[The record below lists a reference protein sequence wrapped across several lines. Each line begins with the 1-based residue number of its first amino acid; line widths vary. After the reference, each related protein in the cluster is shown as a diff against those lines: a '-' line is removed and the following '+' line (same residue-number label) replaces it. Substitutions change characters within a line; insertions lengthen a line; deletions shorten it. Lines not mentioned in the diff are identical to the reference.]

1 MKLLLPYT
9 YFFGID
15 YSASKEAHKKIWI
28 TESIL
33 KNSKLYITNLYSL
46 NEVSSKFTLEDCNS
60 YLVNMVLNSKGGI
73 FGFDFSF
80 SIPEIFIGESTWN
93 EFIISFSERW
103 PSPQIFRN
111 DLKTKFP
118 GKEIKRTTEIESK
131 VPFSSYNLWI
141 YKQTYY
147 GINNIIN
154 PLLITKKINFLP
166 FDGIN
171 LKKINL
177 IESCPASFLKR
188 ISTNKDLSKHYKGTE
203 EKHLKNRIELLD
215 LLSRSY
221 SFKFEKK
228 EFIQKIT
235 QNTEGDA
242 IDSLICCL
250 SSFKSISELDSN
262 IMKKINQ
269 KEGYIF

>member
-1 MKLLLPYT
+1 
-9 YFFGID
+9 
-15 YSASKEAHKKIWI
+15 
-28 TESIL
+28 
-33 KNSKLYITNLYSL
+33 
-46 NEVSSKFTLEDCNS
+46 
-60 YLVNMVLNSKGGI
+60 MVLNSKEGI

-80 SIPEIFIGESTWN
+80 SIPEIFIGKSTWK
-93 EFIISFSERW
+93 EFIMSFPERW
-103 PSPQIFRN
+103 PSPQNFRN
-111 DLKTKFP
+111 ELKTKFL
-118 GKEIKRTTEIESK
+118 GKEIKRSTEIESK

-154 PLLITKKINFLP
+154 PLLISKKVNFLP
-166 FDGIN
+166 FNGII

-177 IESCPASFLKR
+177 VESCPASFLKR
-188 ISTNKDLSKHYKGTE
+188 ISTNKDLSKYYKGKG
-203 EKHLKNRIELLD
+203 EKHLKNRVELLD

-221 SFKFEKK
+221 SIKFEKK
-228 EFIQKIT
+228 GFIEKII

-250 SSFKSISELDSN
+250 SSFKSINELDNS
-262 IMKKINQ
+262 IMKIINQ